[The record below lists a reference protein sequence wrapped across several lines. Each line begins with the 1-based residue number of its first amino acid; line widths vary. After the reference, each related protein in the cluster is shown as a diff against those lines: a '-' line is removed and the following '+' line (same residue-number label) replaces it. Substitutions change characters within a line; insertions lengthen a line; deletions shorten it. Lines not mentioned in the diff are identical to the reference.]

1 MDNIVVMGIGNLL
14 YGDEGFGVH
23 LVARLAQDW
32 NFPPQVQLVDGGTQ
46 GHSLLT
52 FVEEADKMLV
62 LDAVDFGLAP
72 GTISVRKDGDIPA
85 YLSAHKLSPHQN
97 SFSELLALA
106 QLRGTLPQEIVLIG
120 VHPVSLTMGAP
131 LTPAVAAHVPAVL
144 QLALEQLQD
153 WGVDASQQLHA
164 SSLYHRE
171 LAHLG
176 SPPQPT
182 HCGNGAA
189 SVNTVRPEPPCA
201 IRDSL

>member
-32 NFPPQVQLVDGGTQ
+32 NFPARVQLVDGGTQ

-52 FVEEADKMLV
+52 FVEEADKLLV
-62 LDAVDFGLAP
+62 LDAVDFGLKP
-72 GTISVRKDGDIPA
+72 GTVCVRKDADIPA

-120 VHPVSLTMGAP
+120 VHPLSLTMGAP
-131 LTPAVAAHVPAVL
+131 LTAAVAAQVPAVL
-144 QLALEQLQD
+144 QLALDQLQD
-153 WGVDASQQLHA
+153 WEVRLSPKLNAVP
-164 SSLYHRE
+164 LYHPE

-176 SPPQPT
+176 AFT
-182 HCGNGAA
+182 H
-189 SVNTVRPEPPCA
+189 P
-201 IRDSL
+201 